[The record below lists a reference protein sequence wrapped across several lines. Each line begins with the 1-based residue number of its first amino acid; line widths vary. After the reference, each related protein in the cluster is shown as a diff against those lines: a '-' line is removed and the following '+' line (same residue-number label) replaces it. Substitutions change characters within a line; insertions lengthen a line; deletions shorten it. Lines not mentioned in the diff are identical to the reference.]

1 MRITLKD
8 VENNVK
14 PLGDKLTYNKDFIFD
29 LLAAYGRAPANIT
42 RLRNGQLNVADDR
55 VNEIAQKGVV
65 YFKPVDVSDNELY
78 AVVDDLKTSP
88 SIVRYSIRFIIV
100 TNYKKLLAIDT
111 KTSEP
116 LDIEL
121 QEIDKHYTYF
131 LPWAGMEK
139 TQFIAENHADVR
151 AAEKMAKLFDILVAH
166 NNYKTADE
174 WHNLT
179 IFFTRLLFCFFAED
193 TGIFQKNQFVDAVG

>member
-8 VENNVK
+8 VENNVE

-42 RLRNGQLNVADDR
+42 RLRNGQLNVAEDR

-88 SIVRYSIRFIIV
+88 LYRS
-100 TNYKKLLAIDT
+100 L
-111 KTSEP
+111 
-116 LDIEL
+116 
-121 QEIDKHYTYF
+121 
-131 LPWAGMEK
+131 
-139 TQFIAENHADVR
+139 
-151 AAEKMAKLFDILVAH
+151 
-166 NNYKTADE
+166 
-174 WHNLT
+174 
-179 IFFTRLLFCFFAED
+179 
-193 TGIFQKNQFVDAVG
+193 